1 MTYARFLLYPGEVL
15 RLDGRRPLA
24 VRCEQG
30 RLWVTA
36 GRDGIDHDLGPGQ
49 RALCRYG
56 RILIE
61 GDGVAAIDAA
71 ESSTER
77 GAALS
82 RQPFVNLALLA
93 GTVGGPISSP
103 IPTARKTDV
112 RSLYR

>member
-24 VRCEQG
+24 VRCERG

-49 RALCRYG
+49 RALGLEG

-61 GDGVAAIDAA
+61 GDGVAAIENAPA
-71 ESSTER
+71 MER
-77 GAALS
+77 RPALP

-93 GTVGGPISSP
+93 APGGATP
-103 IPTARKTDV
+103 IPTPRNNDV